1 MLAISLLYIAPIMFM
16 YIPCFP
22 DLSNT
27 FNMKWFWILPKA
39 FSVSNE
45 IIMCYFVQFVYMVD
59 DVDRFSYIEPLLYPW
74 GEAYLTI
81 LDVFDVFQ

>member
-1 MLAISLLYIAPIMFM
+1 MLAISLLYIALIMFRYM
-16 YIPCFP
+16 SCFP

-27 FNMKWFWILPKA
+27 FNMKWFCILSKA

-59 DVDRFSYIEPLLYPW
+59 DVDRFSYIEPLLYLW
-74 GEAYLTI
+74 DEAYLTM